1 MKRFEELHSK
11 LVSKTI
17 SLSEKDEL
25 FQLAF
30 GSEYMNSNDK
40 GTVKEY

>member
-1 MKRFEELHSK
+1 MERYEELHQR

-17 SLSEKDEL
+17 TLDEMHEL
-25 FQLAF
+25 QRLAF

-40 GTVKEY
+40 GAIKEY